1 MVERVTFPADVA
13 GSEPPVADA
22 APLTG
27 TEKALADTKAELT
40 RVQQELAALKKPA
53 EAAPQDAAPAA
64 NAGTDAPPA
73 GTDAPEPD
81 QQAAADAV
89 KAAGLDVSPWQ
100 AEFDSTG
107 DVSEE
112 GRAKI
117 AEALKAQFGED
128 ARAVVDQFIDGR
140 KASASQSVAQT
151 AELFAAGGGEEGY
164 KEMAAWA
171 KTALTPDEIAQF
183 DAVVSTGDHKAAL
196 FAIKG
201 LRSRYEAANG
211 REPKLINAGAVAA
224 PAPQGF
230 RSKAEMVRAMSD
242 PRYQTDPAYRS
253 EVEQKIVRSQF

>member
-1 MVERVTFPADVA
+1 MVERVTFPPDVT
-13 GSEPPVADA
+13 GSEAPVAET

-53 EAAPQDAAPAA
+53 EAPAQPASQEAAPAA
-64 NAGTDAPPA
+64 DAPPA
-73 GTDAPEPD
+73 GTEAPAPD
-81 QQAAADAV
+81 EQAAADAV
-89 KAAGLDVSPWQ
+89 KAAGLDVTSWQ
-100 AEFDSTG
+100 TEFDTTG

-117 AEALKAQFGED
+117 AEALKAQFGEQ

-140 KASASQSVAQT
+140 KAAASQSVAQT
-151 AELFAAGGGEEGY
+151 AELFAAGGGEDGY

-211 REPKLINAGAVAA
+211 REPKLINAGAIAA
-224 PAPQGF
+224 PQPEGY
-230 RSKAEMVRAMSD
+230 RSKAEMVREMSD
-242 PRYQTDPAYRS
+242 PRYATDPAYRKA
-253 EVEQKIVRSQF
+253 VEDKIMRSQF